1 MSEYKSI
8 IFAGMWRSFSFQLRG
23 HRNSILTKIKMT
35 TYQIDV
41 NEGMNKSLADLV
53 APWRPEPLKNYC
65 ISNTNLIDVV
75 SGVSLPGAYIFI
87 EQGIISKVEFGSEKP
102 VTVDEVAFEI
112 IDGTGKYV
120 TPGLIDSHVHI
131 ASVGRRG

>member
-1 MSEYKSI
+1 
-8 IFAGMWRSFSFQLRG
+8 
-23 HRNSILTKIKMT
+23 MT

-102 VTVDEVAFEI
+102 VPLTKLPLKLLTAPVSMSLQV
-112 IDGTGKYV
+112 
-120 TPGLIDSHVHI
+120 
-131 ASVGRRG
+131 